1 MTGKEQLH
9 AMISG
14 LVRGM
19 KTEDS
24 SLRLS
29 ILDLDKPP
37 QASDTNLF
45 DVIEEL
51 EARPYRLFIGWAKG
65 HIAIIWL

>member
-51 EARPYRLFIGWAKG
+51 EARPYRLFIG
-65 HIAIIWL
+65 